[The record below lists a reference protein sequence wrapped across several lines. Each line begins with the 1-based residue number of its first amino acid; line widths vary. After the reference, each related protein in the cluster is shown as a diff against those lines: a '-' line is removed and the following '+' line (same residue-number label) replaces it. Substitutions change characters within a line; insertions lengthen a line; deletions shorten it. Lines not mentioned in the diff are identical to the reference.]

1 MWMSELS
8 ERSGVAVATIKYYL
22 REGLLPTGE
31 SVGATRARYS
41 MAHVERLRLIRALI
55 DVAGLSLSQVREV
68 LDAMAVQAQ
77 PSAAIGAAH
86 YRISPPL
93 ETPPS
98 ASSMERVQALV
109 RSRRWQVEDDSPHL
123 QRVAASLDAMDAAGQ
138 PLADAALRTYAKAA
152 GEVAATD
159 LEGLAD
165 GTPATGEA
173 AATYAVLGT
182 LLGEPVLVGL
192 RRMAQEHEARRRL
205 D

>member
-22 REGLLPTGE
+22 REGLLPAGE
-31 SVGATRARYS
+31 SVGATRARYAA
-41 MAHVERLRLIRALI
+41 AHVERLRLIRALI
-55 DVAGLSLSQVREV
+55 DVAGLSLTQVREV
-68 LDAMAVQAQ
+68 LDAMAAQAQ

-93 ETPPS
+93 ETSPTA
-98 ASSMERVQALV
+98 ASLERVRSLV
-109 RSRRWQVEDDSPHL
+109 RRRRWRVEQDSPHL

-138 PLADAALRTYAKAA
+138 PLAEAALRTYATAA
-152 GEVAATD
+152 GEIAAVD

-165 GTPATGEA
+165 GPQSTGEA

-192 RRMAQEHEARRRL
+192 RRMAQEHEARSRL